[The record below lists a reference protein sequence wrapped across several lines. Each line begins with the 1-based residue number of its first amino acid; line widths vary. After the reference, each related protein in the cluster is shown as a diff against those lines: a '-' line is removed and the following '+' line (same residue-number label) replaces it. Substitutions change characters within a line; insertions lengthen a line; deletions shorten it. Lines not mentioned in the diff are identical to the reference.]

1 MARLVTRSDRRSP
14 PLFYSNRKR
23 IMNLIKIE
31 NVPDL
36 SSYEQESIDLSY
48 EYWTPEKEG
57 EARRM
62 FYMGMQVMTVP
73 DHNDSGKMVELECAV
88 FAEANGDD
96 IRTVVNA
103 SVRLK
108 SIVEQLSVQQP
119 VQITYRGKKK
129 NRSNG
134 NMSDQWSVVTL
145 KKGGGK

>member
-1 MARLVTRSDRRSP
+1 
-14 PLFYSNRKR
+14 
-23 IMNLIKIE
+23 MNLIKIE

-36 SSYEQESIDLSY
+36 STYEQESIDLSY

-57 EARRM
+57 ESRRM
-62 FYMGMQVMTVP
+62 FYMGTQVMTVP
-73 DHNDSGKMVELECAV
+73 DHNDSETLVDLECAV
-88 FAEANGDD
+88 FAESIDGE
-96 IRTVVNA
+96 IKTVVNA

-108 SIVEQLSVQQP
+108 SIVEQLEVQKP